1 MKSRPAHA
9 DDCPGCDT
17 GWTASGIL
25 CMRCTDA
32 VNFFNA
38 GLFPAFMKHRAEYA
52 RIVANDSGGLV
63 DIELAS
69 LEACREV
76 YFRGVI
82 IGTAI
87 VLTAQRN
94 ERHAAW
100 IEKKKKRRAKA

>member
-1 MKSRPAHA
+1 MSQRPEHA
-9 DDCPGCDT
+9 QDCPGCDT

-25 CMRCTDA
+25 CKRCTDA
-32 VNFFNA
+32 VNAFNA
-38 GLFPAFMKHRAEYA
+38 GLYPAFMGHRAEYA
-52 RIVANDSGGLV
+52 RLVANDSGGLV
-63 DIELAS
+63 DMELAAN
-69 LEACREV
+69 EAGREA

-100 IEKKKKRRAKA
+100 MEKKK